1 MCACASGGGCA
12 AHTQRTSRV
21 ERASHEPPRAP
32 TCADAPSPPTQHAS
46 RGRVG
51 ALHVSND
58 AVSAVHKPR
67 PYAYPTPAHPIR
79 TSDPS
84 SRCPPTPP
92 TPEICSDGCLVAK
105 MPRPSLAQHAP
116 PPIMR
121 RLPHPPA
128 TISLHSFQTSI
139 SAPPAP
145 EIAHRRTSTTNHCS
159 WQQPPTSRPRALV
172 PLRQGERLGLAL
184 GECLLDESLHGR

>member
-1 MCACASGGGCA
+1 MP
-12 AHTQRTSRV
+12 HTHSAR
-21 ERASHEPPRAP
+21 
-32 TCADAPSPPTQHAS
+32 HAS
-46 RGRVG
+46 RERAMSRRVRR
-51 ALHVSND
+51 HVLMPRHHRHNMLRED
-58 AVSAVHKPR
+58 VSVHCMCPMTPSVQSTNLAHMLIR
-67 PYAYPTPAHPIR
+67 PPHIR
-79 TSDPS
+79 SDPS